1 MKDGRM
7 VRIGGICG
15 IILGVVQLAGIVLHG
30 SIPADPAEGLAFV
43 NDHPAWV
50 LTHVLLILSYLV
62 VVGFYVGFRAS
73 FRNEQPLLE
82 VGANLTLVGA
92 LLGAIHFTI
101 HLSIY
106 PFLARTFIAGPE
118 GYPLATRELLMY
130 HSVHHY
136 AHVLNRCSLFLLMT
150 VAFIFALLMLRE
162 KSYRRWIG
170 YLGVISSAVTVSA
183 VLVAELFLSRATGD
197 IVFAVALLPTI
208 VWIVAVGV
216 SMIKMTRPDRGSER
230 KPVLT

>member
-7 VRIGGICG
+7 IRIGGICG
-15 IILGVVQLAGIVLHG
+15 ILLGVVQLAGIVLHG
-30 SIPADPAEGLAFV
+30 SIPADPVEGLTFV

-62 VVGFYVGFRAS
+62 VIGFYVGFRAS
-73 FRNEQPLLE
+73 FRSQQPLLE

-92 LLGAIHFTI
+92 LLGAIHFTV
-101 HLSIY
+101 HLSLY
-106 PFLARTFIAGPE
+106 PFLARTFLAGPE
-118 GYPLATRELLMY
+118 GSPPATRGLLLY

-150 VAFIFALLMLRE
+150 VAFIFAWLMLRE
-162 KSYRRWIG
+162 KGYKRWIG
-170 YLGVISSAVTVSA
+170 YLGVISSTLTVSA
-183 VLVAELFLSRATGD
+183 VLIAELFLSRATGD
-197 IVFAVALLPTI
+197 IVFAIALLPTI

-216 SMIKMTRPDRGSER
+216 SMIKMARPNRGTA
-230 KPVLT
+230 PDPILT